1 MAEQINLFAQQ
12 FHENSKH
19 KNYIYYQAILESL
32 LGNNKG
38 LNIEEIYCKMSNRFD
53 KVSRKTTRKYIQELY
68 DGHQI
73 NLTEG
78 KGNEKRYVITKYG
91 EDTVSKHYIL
101 K

>member
-12 FHENSKH
+12 FHKNCKR
-19 KNYIYYQAILESL
+19 KNYIYYQAILELL
-32 LGNNKG
+32 LGNKKG
-38 LNIEEIYCKMSNRFD
+38 LNIEEICYKMINRFD
-53 KVSRKTTRKYIQELY
+53 KVSRKTIRKYIQELY

-78 KGNEKRYVITKYG
+78 KGNEKRYIITKYG
-91 EDTVSKHYIL
+91 EDTVSKHYTL